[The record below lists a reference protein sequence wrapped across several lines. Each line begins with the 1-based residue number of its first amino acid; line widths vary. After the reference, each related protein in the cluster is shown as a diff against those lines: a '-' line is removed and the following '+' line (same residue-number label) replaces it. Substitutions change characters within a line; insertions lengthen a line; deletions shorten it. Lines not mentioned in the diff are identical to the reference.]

1 MRVFFSWKS
10 CAGKSLTSFIL
21 PLLRF
26 SHPFVFFGLAEF
38 RVIVCECVV
47 GFVLS
52 PPFRSLCDDFLL
64 CLHKN
69 ELDDACVQRFREA
82 FSPVGGGGARGR
94 VQRIGFRVW
103 GLWPHVLCF
112 LWQEKNGP
120 PSLGHFSGMLG
131 FVHFHFGISM
141 SLMYGFS

>member
-1 MRVFFSWKS
+1 V
-10 CAGKSLTSFIL
+10 
-21 PLLRF
+21 
-26 SHPFVFFGLAEF
+26 GL
-38 RVIVCECVV
+38 
-47 GFVLS
+47 VLS
-52 PPFRSLCDDFLL
+52 PPFRSLCDDFLS
-64 CLHKN
+64 CLLKN
-69 ELDDACVQRFREA
+69 ELAEACGQMSRAAV
-82 FSPVGGGGARGR
+82 SSGGGGGARGR